1 MTHDSRREEGLRF
14 LFVGVGGSVLFDM
27 INGSWRRDFSDEQYV
42 DADASGAYAYV
53 ASPCNQKLR

>member
-1 MTHDSRREEGLRF
+1 M
-14 LFVGVGGSVLFDM
+14 LFDM